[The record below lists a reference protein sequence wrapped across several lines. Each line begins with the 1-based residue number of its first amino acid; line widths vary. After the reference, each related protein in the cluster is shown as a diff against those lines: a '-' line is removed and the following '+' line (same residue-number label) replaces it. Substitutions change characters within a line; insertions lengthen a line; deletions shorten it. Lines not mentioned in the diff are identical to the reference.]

1 MDEHVI
7 QQIPPVEEVIPDSL
21 KEKVS
26 PYKNVKPE
34 EVAMYRDFVV
44 HYFDNQMNRD
54 ILMLPQEDKFK
65 LFQMFQDYAAV
76 LEKIF
81 HPGIPI
87 FEHILEKRWSAANA
101 NPHAGINYDYDCP
114 IIREYDAWKAEK
126 DAAEAAQV
134 NAEPQS

>member
-7 QQIPPVEEVIPDSL
+7 QQIPPAEQIIPEEL
-21 KEKVS
+21 KPTAS
-26 PYKNVKPE
+26 PYKNVSTD
-34 EVAMYRDFVV
+34 EVDVYREYVV

-87 FEHILEKRWSAANA
+87 FEHILGKRWAAANA
-101 NPHAGINYDYDCP
+101 NPHAGINFDYDCP
-114 IIREYDAWKAEK
+114 IIREYDIWKAEK